1 MRQYTGCG
9 EERRAEEMGGK
20 GDMRGGER
28 GEMKRGGERRL
39 ELESCL
45 SSLSLQAVNQ
55 NGDRQKGEKY
65 VSFQI

>member
-1 MRQYTGCG
+1 
-9 EERRAEEMGGK
+9 MGGKDVGK
-20 GDMRGGER
+20 GDMRGEESR
-28 GEMKRGGERRL
+28 EMKRGGERRL

-55 NGDRQKGEKY
+55 NGDRQKGEKS